1 MMKLYTEK
9 SSFEKQPKQET
20 IQFLLDYSKAML
32 VIKTESNNYIEL
44 HLN

>member
-9 SSFEKQPKQET
+9 SSFKKQPKKET
-20 IQFLLDYSKAML
+20 VQFLLNYSRALK
-32 VIKTESNNYIEL
+32 IIEIRGKKHIEL

>member
-9 SSFEKQPKQET
+9 PSFKKAPRKET
-20 IQFLLDYSKAML
+20 VQFLLDYSKTL
-32 VIKTESNNYIEL
+32 KIVKVEGEKYIEL

>member
-9 SSFEKQPKQET
+9 SSFKKQPRQET
-20 IQFLLDYSKAML
+20 IQFLLNYSKAL
-32 VIKTESNNYIEL
+32 KIIKTESNNYIEL

>member
-9 SSFEKQPKQET
+9 YPSKEQPKQET
-20 IQFLLDYSKAML
+20 IQFLLNYSKAL
-32 VIKTESNNYIEL
+32 RIVKTESKTFEL

>member
-9 SSFEKQPKQET
+9 SPSKKEQPKQET
-20 IQFLLDYSKAML
+20 IQFLLNYSRSLK
-32 VIKTESNNYIEL
+32 VIKAKSKTFEL

>member
-9 SSFEKQPKQET
+9 SSFEEQPRKEIVQY
-20 IQFLLDYSKAML
+20 LLNYSKQL
-32 VIKTESNNYIEL
+32 RIVETNQNHSIEL

>member
-9 SSFEKQPKQET
+9 SSFKKRPRKET
-20 IQFLLDYSKAML
+20 VQFLLNYSKAL
-32 VIKTESNNYIEL
+32 RIVNIKGKKHIEL

>member
-1 MMKLYTEK
+1 MMKIYTEK
-9 SSFEKQPKQET
+9 SSFKKQPKQET
-20 IQFLLDYSKAML
+20 VQFLLDYSKAMK